1 MALAQAIL
9 HISHCSVRMPPHQ
22 SAPEPYHDPTM
33 TTATDTEHPPAG
45 VPRRLAAMVYDGLLV
60 FAVLIAATIPA
71 IFIGNN
77 DSQTIHNGDVI
88 NDLNPL
94 IGGWP
99 FQLYL
104 LMVFVG
110 FFCWFWTRNGQTLG
124 MQAWRLYLED
134 QSGQRISFKQCL
146 LRLAGAVISLA
157 VGGAGYW
164 WMWIDKS
171 GLTWHDR
178 WSGTRVVLLPKK

>member
-1 MALAQAIL
+1 
-9 HISHCSVRMPPHQ
+9 MPPTQ
-22 SAPEPYHDPTM
+22 IVPNSNRDLTM
-33 TTATDTEHPPAG
+33 TVTSDIKHPPAG
-45 VPRRLAAMVYDGLLV
+45 VVRRLAAIVYDGLLV
-60 FAVLIAATIPA
+60 FAVLFAATIPT
-71 IFIGNN
+71 IFIGND
-77 DSQTIHNGDVI
+77 DSRAIQNEDVV

-94 IGGWP
+94 ADGWA

-104 LMVFVG
+104 LTVFVG

-134 QSGQRISFKQCL
+134 QSGQGVPLKKCL
-146 LRLAGAVISLA
+146 LRLAGATISLA